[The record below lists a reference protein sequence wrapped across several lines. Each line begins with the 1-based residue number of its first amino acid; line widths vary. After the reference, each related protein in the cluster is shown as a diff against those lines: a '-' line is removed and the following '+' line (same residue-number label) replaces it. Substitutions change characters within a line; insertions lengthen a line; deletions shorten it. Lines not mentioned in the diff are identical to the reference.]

1 LCAPLC
7 GNKEKGERELVSLC
21 PAVVPKRQGIDRLIF
36 LFTSLSL
43 SFGRREL
50 RGGGEERMSKKEA
63 KQKALYPG
71 ATHGQKAP
79 NCDFYVSLLPS
90 PWGEGKSMRNCCC

>member
-1 LCAPLC
+1 VLRYAETKRRERGSWSLSVPPWFQRD
-7 GNKEKGERELVSLC
+7 KGSTALSSSS
-21 PAVVPKRQGIDRLIF
+21 P
-36 LFTSLSL
+36 LSL